1 MLERF
6 IGAFLFQPAAFD
18 YSSDTCRNG
27 CAYCFANIN
36 QAKREGDLKGA
47 INRIYK
53 KEIKSYDDMLS
64 RDGYPIC
71 ISNRSDPFTERNWRD
86 TVALC
91 QHLVNIPNGIYFQTK
106 CGPGMD
112 EALDILGKKKPVI
125 YITVTTIR
133 DDISSVLEPNAPLPA
148 ERLQIAKD
156 LHRRGYLVLIAVNP
170 CAEQW
175 IPRADL
181 ETLCREL
188 KKAGIRHV
196 CIEML
201 DMSRNRIKVLT
212 QSRKDRMGSA
222 VLEDCRTGRVRMY
235 VRECTEY
242 LIKAGMVVCKKG
254 MPFKTT
260 FFDDIKKRLGKTMPV
275 HQDFVNY
282 CFDNHAGG
290 SAVAFDEFDRVIRGG
305 RGGVFEM
312 ATDRSAFRDYLLR
325 AGFISWKANQKVP
338 TMRDLLRIVWNDPR
352 HRIAIQKHC
361 LFKITDKRD
370 PEGNAVLWFDGKADL
385 GEKKEVITL

>member
-6 IGAFLFQPAAFD
+6 IGAYLFQPAAFD

-36 QAKREGDLKGA
+36 KAERKGNLQGA
-47 INRIYK
+47 IKKFYK
-53 KEIKSYDDMLS
+53 TEITTYDDMLL

-91 QHLVNIPNGIYFQTK
+91 QHLVNIPNGVYLQTK

-112 EALDILGKKKPVI
+112 EALGILGDKKPVV

-133 DDISSVLEPNAPLPA
+133 DEVAAVLEPNAPPPS
-148 ERLQIAKD
+148 ERMRIAKD

-170 CAEQW
+170 MAEQW
-175 IPRADL
+175 MPHSDL
-181 ETLCREL
+181 EALCNDL
-188 KKAGIRHV
+188 KASGIRHV
-196 CIEML
+196 VIEML
-201 DMSRNRIKVLT
+201 DMSRNRIKILP
-212 QSRKDRMGSA
+212 QSRIDRMGA
-222 VLEDCRTGRVRMY
+222 AALEDCRSGRVRGY

-242 LIKAGMVVCKKG
+242 LVGAGMIVCKKG
-254 MPFKTT
+254 MPFRSS
-260 FFDDIKKRLGKTMPV
+260 FFDDIKARLGKTMPT

-282 CFDNHAGG
+282 CWDTKGDAG
-290 SAVAFDEFDRVIRGG
+290 AVTFAEFDQVIRGG
-305 RGGVFEM
+305 RGGVFDM
-312 ATDRSAFRDYLLR
+312 AFKGYAIRDYLLR
-325 AGFISWKANQKVP
+325 AGFVSWKENQRVP
-338 TMRDLLRIVWNDPR
+338 THRDLLRIVWNDKR

-361 LFKITDKRD
+361 LFRPTPRTDE
-370 PEGNAVLWFDGKADL
+370 EGNVILWFSRVPNL
-385 GEKKEVITL
+385 

>member
-6 IGAFLFQPAAFD
+6 IGAYLFQPAAFD

-36 QAKREGDLKGA
+36 QAERCGNLQGA
-47 INRIYK
+47 IKKFYK
-53 KEIKSYDDMLS
+53 QEIKTYDDALL

-71 ISNRSDPFTERNWRD
+71 VSNRSDPFTERNWLD

-91 QHLVNIPNGIYFQTK
+91 THLANIPNGVYIQTK

-112 EALDILGKKKPVI
+112 EALDILGEKKPVV
-125 YITVTTIR
+125 YITVTTLR
-133 DDISSVLEPNAPLPA
+133 DEIAAVIEPNAPAPS
-148 ERLQIAKD
+148 ERLRIAKD

-175 IPRADL
+175 MPMADL
-181 ETLCREL
+181 QSLVKDL

-196 CIEML
+196 VIEML
-201 DMSRNRIKVLT
+201 DMSRNRLKVLT
-212 QSRKDRMGSA
+212 QSRQNRMGEA
-222 VLEDCRTGRVRMY
+222 VLEDCRSGRVRGY

-242 LIKAGMVVCKKG
+242 LIKAGMIVCKKG
-254 MPFKTT
+254 MPFRST
-260 FFDDIKKRLGKTMPV
+260 FFDDIKARLGKTMPT

-282 CFDNHAGG
+282 CFDRKKGG
-290 SAVAFDEFDRVIRGG
+290 PVTFAEFDQVIRGG
-305 RGGVFEM
+305 RGGVF
-312 ATDRSAFRDYLLR
+312 DRAFKGSAIRDYLLR
-325 AGFISWKANQKVP
+325 AGFVSWKANQSVP
-338 TMRDLLRIVWNDPR
+338 THRDLLRIVWNDPR
-352 HRIAIQKHC
+352 HRISIQKHC
-361 LFKITDKRD
+361 LFRLTDKKD

-385 GEKKEVITL
+385 GEKKEVVKL